1 MSAFAPHP
9 AAYGHGGFLGTGTVN
24 APLKGLLPLKAPP
37 VRRQSDP
44 GSNVPLKQSDGSGLY
59 GRADTGSRCRVAR
72 GGPRCGA
79 TVGAFLLLTDT
90 PDRAARLA
98 RDLAPVGPSLVLDV
112 LDPGQAD
119 QTPDRATV
127 RAVVSDISFR
137 GPAPVAGLKRHL
149 DRLGRERPPYVCLLH
164 EDTPRARTQA
174 LALGA
179 THVVPAS
186 RAQSLIGAAFPAKPD
201 AAQVPVADAVSQA
214 AVVLTRVFDLA
225 RQGGVAPEMVAAGA
239 ELIEGALRQ
248 ADVRA
253 WLDVVWRF
261 DDATHQHCLLVAG
274 LAAGFGRQ
282 IGLGRHDCRR
292 LTEAALL
299 HDIGKS
305 RIPHAILN
313 KPGRLDADEMAIMR
327 THPVIGYEM
336 LRSGGYPDEM
346 LAVVRSHHEMLDGS
360 GYPDGLKDRQVPDL
374 VRLVT
379 VCDIFGALVE
389 RRPYKAPMGGDQ
401 ACAILRGMEDKLD
414 RDLVRAFGPVAA
426 AVGS

>member
-1 MSAFAPHP
+1 M
-9 AAYGHGGFLGTGTVN
+9 
-24 APLKGLLPLKAPP
+24 
-37 VRRQSDP
+37 
-44 GSNVPLKQSDGSGLY
+44 
-59 GRADTGSRCRVAR
+59 
-72 GGPRCGA
+72 
-79 TVGAFLLLTDT
+79 GAFLLLTDT

-98 RDLAPVGPSLVLDV
+98 RDLAVVGPSLVLDV
-112 LDPGQAD
+112 LDPDQAD
-119 QTPDRATV
+119 RTPDRATL

-137 GPAPVAGLKRHL
+137 SSATVAGLKRHL

-179 THVVPAS
+179 THVVPAA
-186 RAQSLIGAAFPAKPD
+186 RAPSLIGAAFPTGPD
-201 AAQVPVADAVSQA
+201 ASAAVPVAESVSQA

-225 RQGGVAPEMVAAGA
+225 RGGGVAPEMVATGA

-313 KPGRLDADEMAIMR
+313 KPGRLDAEEMAVMR
-327 THPVIGYEM
+327 THPVLGYEM
-336 LRSGGYPDEM
+336 LRSGGYSDEM

-360 GYPDGLKDRQVPDL
+360 GYPDGLRNGQVPDL

-389 RRPYKAPMGGDQ
+389 RRPYKPPMGGDK
-401 ACAILRGMEDKLD
+401 ACEVLRSMGDKLD
-414 RDLVRAFGPVAA
+414 RDLVRAFGPVAE
-426 AVGS
+426 AVGSQGPDRGA